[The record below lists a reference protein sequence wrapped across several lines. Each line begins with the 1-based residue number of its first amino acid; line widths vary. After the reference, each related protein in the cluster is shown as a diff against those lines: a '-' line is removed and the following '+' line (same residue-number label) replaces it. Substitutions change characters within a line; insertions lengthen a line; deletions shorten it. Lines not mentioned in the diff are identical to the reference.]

1 MQTPDIREIQK
12 SQGTRLSSTAP
23 WESYANE
30 MDVNMSP
37 QLAKQV
43 AEYAEKRYQDGPVDS
58 QTQEALAQ
66 SKEINNAIAKE
77 YQWLTPEEY
86 SDYEA
91 RIGKVISHSEFITR
105 LRSAGICCHYRQH
118 FHHDKAV
125 LYISKDGLQEAELG
139 AWVQIGQ
146 MPELS
151 LMNFDDHGVP
161 LAERRRG
168 WRTVL
173 LQLILKGLI
182 TEEKANKIFGKP
194 RNDPAFARYNGMLQA
209 FRNAGSRLE

>member
-1 MQTPDIREIQK
+1 MQTPDINEIQK
-12 SQGTRLSSTAP
+12 HQGTRLSSTAP
-23 WESYANE
+23 WESYASE
-30 MDVNMSP
+30 MDVNMTP

-43 AEYAEKRYQDGPVDS
+43 AEYAEKRHDGPVDS

-66 SKEINNAIAKE
+66 SKEINNAIAKD

-91 RIGKVISHSEFITR
+91 RIGKVISHAEFITR
-105 LRSAGICCHYRQH
+105 LRNSGIHCHYKQH
-118 FHHDKAV
+118 IHPDKAV
-125 LYISKDGLQEAELG
+125 LYISKDGIQEAELG

-173 LQLILKGLI
+173 LQIILKGFI

-194 RNDPAFARYNGMLQA
+194 RNDAAFTRYNSTLQA